1 MNYECELRNKN
12 NNQIPT
18 KMKKSVCRFLGM
30 IVFLTVCGTSVSGY
44 SQDII
49 TLPTPHTDGGMPLMK
64 ALKNRQTSRE
74 FEDRKL
80 SDQQLSDLLWAAC
93 GINRPESKKRT
104 APSAMNYQEIDV
116 YVSTAQGLYLYNAE
130 KNILTGIL
138 KEDIRAKTGI
148 QEFVKTA
155 GANLIF
161 VADYSRMTKSDE
173 KTKEAYAMADA
184 AFISENV
191 YLFCASEGLA
201 TGVRAYI
208 DKEMLGKVMKLG
220 PDQHIMLGQAVG
232 YPKEKK

>member
-1 MNYECELRNKN
+1 
-12 NNQIPT
+12 
-18 KMKKSVCRFLGM
+18 
-30 IVFLTVCGTSVSGY
+30 
-44 SQDII
+44 
-49 TLPTPHTDGGMPLMK
+49 MK

-74 FEDRKL
+74 FADKKL
-80 SDQQLSDLLWAAC
+80 SDQQLSDMLWAAC
-93 GINRPESKKRT
+93 GINRPDVKKRT

-116 YVSTAQGLYLYNAE
+116 YISTAQGLYLYNPE
-130 KNILTGIL
+130 KNNLTEIL
-138 KEDIRAKTGI
+138 KEDIREKTGI

-155 GANLIF
+155 PVNLIF

-173 KTKEAYAMADA
+173 KSKDAYAMADA

-208 DKEMLGKVMKLG
+208 DKEMLEKIMRLN

-232 YPKEKK
+232 YPKEKN